1 MSRRTRRRFPTRRW
15 LSRQKPIVAVLVVVA
30 LVALRVYQKSTEPP
44 PPPEALS
51 EDVYEVERVVDG
63 DTFRLTNNAPIRLIG
78 ADTPETQPP
87 RIPKGQDPD
96 PWGPEATEF
105 TEQFI
110 AAGGNQVRLQFDRER
125 IDKYDRFLAY
135 VWVGDKMLNEELIRQ
150 GLAWAKTNYNYSTS
164 KKTRFSRAEDE
175 ARRARRGLWSDTDGR
190 R

>member
-44 PPPEALS
+44 APPEALS
-51 EDVYEVERVVDG
+51 EGIHEVGRVVDG

-87 RIPKGQDPD
+87 RVPKDRPA

-105 TEQFI
+105 TEQFL
-110 AAGGNQVRLQFDRER
+110 AAGGNRVRLQFDRER
-125 IDKYDRFLAY
+125 IDKYKRFLAY

-150 GLAWAKTNYNYSTS
+150 GLAWAKTDYNYSTS
-164 KKTRFSRAEDE
+164 KKTLFRRAEEE
-175 ARRARRGLWSDTDGR
+175 ARIARRGLWSGTDGR
-190 R
+190 Q